1 MFLQISNQ
9 ALKRDHPTMRKRY
22 NTILPWEPNPALGK
36 AGRLVIS
43 V

>member
-9 ALKRDHPTMRKRY
+9 ALKRDYPAMRKRY
-22 NTILPWEPNPALGK
+22 NTTLPWESHPALGK